1 MQSPVSESFEK
12 KSSFKGTLVFL
23 IFLILIRSFLFS
35 PFRIPSGSMI
45 PSLKVGDLII
55 SSKYAYGWSRYSM
68 LGGGYVNYT
77 SARLDT
83 GFPKRGDILIFAY
96 PSDPTTDF
104 IKRVVGLPGDT
115 IQMIQGRLHIN
126 GTEVPLE
133 KVQEGYT
140 DHDGYSPI
148 AGTLY
153 TATVPG
159 EKGKVF
165 TYRILKQ
172 HPFGESR
179 LDNTPPIT
187 VPEGS
192 VFCMGDN
199 WDGSDDSRNLDKLGC
214 VPKEFFVAKALFVL
228 ASVDV
233 EKISLFKPWTWLY
246 LPFKIRFGRFFK
258 PL

>member
-1 MQSPVSESFEK
+1 MENHASESFEK
-12 KSSFKGTLVFL
+12 KSSFKGTLVFI

-45 PSLKVGDLII
+45 PALEVGDLII

-68 LGGGYVNYT
+68 LGGGHLNYT
-77 SARLDT
+77 SARLET

-96 PSDPTTDF
+96 PSDTRTDF
-104 IKRVVGLPGDT
+104 IKRVIGLPGDT

-126 GTEVPLE
+126 GTEIPLE
-133 KVQEGYT
+133 KVQEKYT
-140 DHDGYSPI
+140 DHDGYSAI
-148 AGTLY
+148 EGTLY
-153 TATVPG
+153 TATIPG
-159 EKGKVF
+159 ENKPI

-172 HPFGESR
+172 DPFGQGK
-179 LDNTPPIT
+179 LDNTPPIK

-214 VPKEFFVAKALFVL
+214 VSKEFFVGKALFVL
-228 ASVDV
+228 VSVDI
-233 EKISLFKPWTWLY
+233 EKISLFKPWTWIY
-246 LPFKIRFGRFFK
+246 IPFKIRFNRFFN